1 VVKLFLHLL
10 CSKLEVTL
18 IKGRDA
24 GAFVQEDCLKLLVTS
39 LILEYSPMTSLVLEY
54 IFFIIVTSETQCASH
69 LFLRCG
75 CGRGRGCVSGRGHG
89 RVRAPQNT

>member
-1 VVKLFLHLL
+1 LHLL

-24 GAFVQEDCLKLLVTS
+24 GAFVQEYSLKLLV
-39 LILEYSPMTSLVLEY
+39 TSLVLEY
-54 IFFIIVTSETQCASH
+54 IFFILVTSETQCASH

-75 CGRGRGCVSGRGHG
+75 CGRGRGCVSGHDHG